1 MKKTVL
7 IFLLCTLMLF
17 SVADASPAVLT
28 PTVTVDS
35 VSAVISCGAD
45 AAGKVITV
53 EVFEPESGFADLST
67 DGGDTYTQ
75 TTPEKVNAAISFLYQ
90 GQADS
95 DGNVSFTYKPKG
107 PKGKYYYRIAVA
119 GNRTKTEGYFEFM
132 TDNDAQAIIDDLKDG
147 DVDVSDIE
155 AIFQKSDSPNVYN
168 SYQILEVDKSELF
181 EYFDALTPEA
191 KSEVYSAITARLG
204 DIANAE
210 DFVDVFAEIV
220 YAEVIDL
227 KTGKEFLEFIDAL
240 NVYSGLDV
248 QREYTNIR
256 LVEKVFDSKVE
267 ADFISNMEAMPL
279 KDKSVEKITE
289 ITTAQLLTSALSK
302 SSTYGILD
310 SVIRDF
316 ETEITAA
323 GGKVADYKENK
334 TPLNIA
340 RKLIEKRPFD
350 DISDFVLNLN
360 DVIASFEKSDSSSGG
375 RTPSGG
381 GDSYVV
387 SGRIDKEV
395 TTEDL
400 KSNASSVIATATF
413 SDLDGYE
420 WASEAIA
427 YMKVQ
432 GIINGVGNGLFAPGT
447 SVKREEFAKMIVL
460 AFDMK
465 ADAQKVD
472 FDDVQKNSWYAPYV
486 AAASDKGIIKGMSN
500 SLFGVGDN
508 ITREDMAVMC
518 YRAIQSEGIEIATK
532 RSKPNFS
539 DSISDYAVDA
549 VNELYR
555 AEILN
560 GTGEGKFGAKAGATR
575 AEAAKLLYEILKNR
589 SGAGE

>member
-7 IFLLCTLMLF
+7 IFLLCAFMLF
-17 SVADASPAVLT
+17 FVAEASAAVLT

-45 AAGKVITV
+45 AAGKIVTV

-75 TTPEKVNAAISFLYQ
+75 TSPEKVNAAISFLYQ

-95 DGNVSFTYKPKG
+95 YGNVSFIYKPKG
-107 PKGKYYYRIAVA
+107 LKGKYYYRIAVA

-147 DVDVSDIE
+147 DVDASDIE
-155 AIFQKSDSPNVYN
+155 AIFRKSDSPNVYN
-168 SYQILEVDKSELF
+168 SYQILEADKSELF
-181 EYFDALTPEA
+181 EYFDSLMPET
-191 KSEVYSAITARLG
+191 KSDVYSAIVARLG
-204 DIANAE
+204 DITNAE
-210 DFVDVFAEIV
+210 EFVNVFAEIV

-227 KTGKEFLEFIDAL
+227 KTGKELLKFIDAL
-240 NVYSGLDV
+240 KVYSGID
-248 QREYTNIR
+248 QHKEYTNIR
-256 LVEKVFDSKVE
+256 LNEKVFDSDVK
-267 ADFISNMEAMPL
+267 ADFISNMENMPL

-289 ITTAQLLTSALSK
+289 LTATQLLTSALSK

-310 SVIRDF
+310 SVICDF

-323 GGKVADYKENK
+323 GGKVIDYEENE

-350 DISDFVLNLN
+350 DMSDFVTNLN
-360 DVIASFEKSDSSSGG
+360 EVIASFGKLKDKAND
-375 RTPSGG
+375 RTPSRG
-381 GDSYVV
+381 GDSFVV
-387 SGRIDKEV
+387 SGTNNKEV

-400 KSNASSVIATATF
+400 DLNPSPVIQTTAF

-420 WASEAIA
+420 WANEAIE
-427 YMKVQ
+427 YMKAQ

-460 AFDMK
+460 AFDLK
-465 ADAQKVD
+465 ADAQMAD
-472 FDDVQKNSWYAPYV
+472 FADVQKDSWCAPYV
-486 AAASDKGIIKGMSN
+486 AAASGKGVIKGIGDRS
-500 SLFGVGDN
+500 FGVGQN

-518 YRAIQSEGIEIATK
+518 YRVIQSEGIELDIK
-532 RSKPNFS
+532 RGNPNFS
-539 DSISDYAVDA
+539 DSISDYASEA

-560 GTGEGKFGAKAGATR
+560 GTGGGRFGAKSGATR

-589 SGAGE
+589 SGKGE

>member
-7 IFLLCTLMLF
+7 IFLLCAFMLF
-17 SVADASPAVLT
+17 FVAEASAAVLT

-45 AAGKVITV
+45 AAGKIVTV

-75 TTPEKVNAAISFLYQ
+75 TSPEKVNAAISFLYQ

-95 DGNVSFTYKPKG
+95 YGNVSFIYKPKG
-107 PKGKYYYRIAVA
+107 LKGKYYYRIAVA

-147 DVDVSDIE
+147 DVDASDIE
-155 AIFQKSDSPNVYN
+155 AIFRKSDSPNVYN
-168 SYQILEVDKSELF
+168 SYQILEADKSELF
-181 EYFDALTPEA
+181 EYFDSLMPET
-191 KSEVYSAITARLG
+191 KSDVYSAIVARLG
-204 DIANAE
+204 DITNAE
-210 DFVDVFAEIV
+210 EFVNVFAEIV

-227 KTGKEFLEFIDAL
+227 KTGKELLKFIDAL
-240 NVYSGLDV
+240 KVYSGID
-248 QREYTNIR
+248 QHKEYTNIR
-256 LVEKVFDSKVE
+256 LNEKVFDSDVK
-267 ADFISNMEAMPL
+267 ADFISNMENMPL

-289 ITTAQLLTSALSK
+289 LTATQLLTSALSK

-310 SVIRDF
+310 SVICDF

-323 GGKVADYKENK
+323 GGKVIDYKENE

-350 DISDFVLNLN
+350 DMSDFVTNLN
-360 DVIASFEKSDSSSGG
+360 EVIASFGKLKDKAND
-375 RTPSGG
+375 RTPSRG
-381 GDSYVV
+381 GDSFVV
-387 SGRIDKEV
+387 SGTNNKEV

-400 KSNASSVIATATF
+400 NLNPSPVIQTTAF

-420 WASEAIA
+420 WANEAVA
-427 YMKVQ
+427 YMKNH
-432 GIINGVGNGLFAPGT
+432 GIINGIGNGLFAPGAN
-447 SVKREEFAKMIVL
+447 VKREEFAKMIVL
-460 AFDMK
+460 AFDLK
-465 ADAQKVD
+465 ADAQMAD
-472 FDDVQKNSWYAPYV
+472 FADVQKDSWCAPYV
-486 AAASDKGIIKGMSN
+486 AAASGKGVIKGIGDRI
-500 SLFGVGDN
+500 FGVGQN

-518 YRAIQSEGIEIATK
+518 YRVIQSEGIELDIK
-532 RSKPNFS
+532 RGNPNFS
-539 DSISDYAVDA
+539 DSISDYASEA

-560 GTGEGKFGAKAGATR
+560 GTGGADSVPNPVPQEQKRQSFCMKF
-575 AEAAKLLYEILKNR
+575 
-589 SGAGE
+589 